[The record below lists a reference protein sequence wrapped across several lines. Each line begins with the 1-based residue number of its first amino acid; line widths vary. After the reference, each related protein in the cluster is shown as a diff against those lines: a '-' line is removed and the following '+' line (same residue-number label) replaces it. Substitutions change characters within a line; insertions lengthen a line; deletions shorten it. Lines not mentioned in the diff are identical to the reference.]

1 MRVEGGVT
9 RFALPRLYPITDR
22 RLSGLSHA
30 EQVARLC
37 DGGATLV
44 QLREK
49 HLAPREFY
57 REAEEALKEAR
68 ARGARLVINDRADLA
83 LALGADGVHL
93 GQDDL
98 PPDAAR
104 GLLGDAAIIG
114 HSTHNVAQAAE
125 AARAPV
131 DYVAVGPVFATS
143 SKENPDPVVG
153 LEGVRLA
160 RDRVGTLPL
169 VAIGGVTPA
178 NARAVLEA
186 GADSVAV
193 ISALYADGPSSV
205 ARITRQLLAALGA
218 N

>member
-1 MRVEGGVT
+1 MGSFAT
-9 RFALPRLYPITDR
+9 RPRLTLPKLYAITDR
-22 RLSGLSHA
+22 GLSGLSHA

-49 HLAPREFY
+49 RLAPREFC
-57 REAEEALKEAR
+57 REAEAALKEAR

-83 LALGADGVHL
+83 LALGADGLHL

-104 GLLGDAAIIG
+104 RLLGDEAVIG
-114 HSTHNVAQAAE
+114 FSTHDLAQASA
-125 AARAPV
+125 AARLPV
-131 DYVAVGPVFATS
+131 DYVAIGPVFATS
-143 SKENPDPVVG
+143 SKENPDPPVG
-153 LEGVRLA
+153 LEGVRRA
-160 RDRVGTLPL
+160 RAAVGPAPL

-178 NARAVLEA
+178 NARAVLDA

-193 ISALYADGPSSV
+193 IGALYAGGPGS
-205 ARITRQLLAALGA
+205 ITRLTRAFLAALG
-218 N
+218 